1 MLYALLTS
9 MILNFSISPDM
20 SHENETHYTKNKIDN
35 YDIITISQSGS
46 LFYSVTNQILQ
57 SVNNLNTNVTFIG
70 RANVGLESTTFANN
84 EINLTTLDNFLYNL
98 SIKTIESSVV
108 DYFYDEESAQAIR
121 DNKIV
126 ISELT
131 ASRYELNVGDYVN
144 LVGLNS
150 EIIPIEVGKVIKDS
164 KIGWFE
170 GVVNK
175 ELGFKLGIYR
185 NIQAII
191 WDSHINENFL
201 IELHKN
207 INYRKVKLT
216 FRENK
221 VNKKNILKL
230 IDGVKSDIKFTP
242 YETIDQL
249 LNYCHKVAG
258 VVGIMFCEILGIDD
272 NNALIKA
279 NDLGIAMQ
287 LTNIMRDIFEDA
299 NMGRVYLPHE
309 LFGRINPYD
318 INIQNKDVVDNIYSE
333 KIDQIYNIAETK
345 YLSGISGL
353 KYLNYNHKFIVYI
366 SAIMY
371 REIGNK
377 IIKNKESYSSGKRSY
392 VSFIKKIELI
402 VKCFFQIFLWKIK
415 ILK

>member
-1 MLYALLTS
+1 MIYALLTS

-20 SHENETHYTKNKIDN
+20 SHENENHYTKNKIDN

-46 LFYSVTNQILQ
+46 LFYSVTNQILE

-84 EINLTTLDNFLYNL
+84 EINLTTLENFLYNL

-108 DYFYDEESAQAIR
+108 NYFYDEESAQAIR

-216 FRENK
+216 FRENR
-221 VNKKNILKL
+221 VNKNWVLPTALVKEMFGDFQIKER
-230 IDGVKSDIKFTP
+230 DGVWITTEP
-242 YETIDQL
+242 EWR
-249 LNYCHKVAG
+249 
-258 VVGIMFCEILGIDD
+258 E
-272 NNALIKA
+272 
-279 NDLGIAMQ
+279 
-287 LTNIMRDIFEDA
+287 E
-299 NMGRVYLPHE
+299 
-309 LFGRINPYD
+309 
-318 INIQNKDVVDNIYSE
+318 NIQNKRMPILGITRCHRLMWEPLEGALN
-333 KIDQIYNIAETK
+333 QILEEGLEE
-345 YLSGISGL
+345 YL
-353 KYLNYNHKFIVYI
+353 
-366 SAIMY
+366 
-371 REIGNK
+371 
-377 IIKNKESYSSGKRSY
+377 IIEEWKSSGGCYAPRRINRFEAGGSISRHAWGIAIDINTKSGYPPRVVEIFNDWGFAWGGTWTSPDEMHFELRDLSAS
-392 VSFIKKIELI
+392 VSKTSS
-402 VKCFFQIFLWKIK
+402 
-415 ILK
+415 

>member
-20 SHENETHYTKNKIDN
+20 SHENENHYTKNKIDN

-46 LFYSVTNQILQ
+46 LFYSVTNQILE

-98 SIKTIESSVV
+98 SIKTIESSDV

-170 GVVNK
+170 GVINK

-216 FRENK
+216 FRENR
-221 VNKKNILKL
+221 VNKNWVLPTALVKEMFGDFQIKER
-230 IDGVKSDIKFTP
+230 DGVWITTEP
-242 YETIDQL
+242 EWR
-249 LNYCHKVAG
+249 
-258 VVGIMFCEILGIDD
+258 E
-272 NNALIKA
+272 
-279 NDLGIAMQ
+279 
-287 LTNIMRDIFEDA
+287 E
-299 NMGRVYLPHE
+299 
-309 LFGRINPYD
+309 
-318 INIQNKDVVDNIYSE
+318 NIQNKRMPILGITRCHRLMWEPLEGALN
-333 KIDQIYNIAETK
+333 QILEEGLEE
-345 YLSGISGL
+345 YLSIEEW
-353 KYLNYNHKFIVYI
+353 
-366 SAIMY
+366 
-371 REIGNK
+371 R
-377 IIKNKESYSSGKRSY
+377 SSGGCYAPRRINRFDAGGSISRHAWGIAIDINTKSGYPPRVVEIFNDWGFAWGGTWTSPDEMHFELRDLSAS
-392 VSFIKKIELI
+392 VSKTSG
-402 VKCFFQIFLWKIK
+402 
-415 ILK
+415 

>member
-20 SHENETHYTKNKIDN
+20 SHENENHYTKNKIDN

-46 LFYSVTNQILQ
+46 LFYSVTNQILE

-98 SIKTIESSVV
+98 SIKTIESTVV

-216 FRENK
+216 FRENR
-221 VNKKNILKL
+221 VNKNWVLPTALVKEMFGDFQIKER
-230 IDGVKSDIKFTP
+230 DGVWITTEP
-242 YETIDQL
+242 EWR
-249 LNYCHKVAG
+249 
-258 VVGIMFCEILGIDD
+258 E
-272 NNALIKA
+272 
-279 NDLGIAMQ
+279 
-287 LTNIMRDIFEDA
+287 E
-299 NMGRVYLPHE
+299 
-309 LFGRINPYD
+309 
-318 INIQNKDVVDNIYSE
+318 NIQNKRMPILGITRCHRLMWEPLEGALN
-333 KIDQIYNIAETK
+333 QILEEGLEE
-345 YLSGISGL
+345 YL
-353 KYLNYNHKFIVYI
+353 
-366 SAIMY
+366 
-371 REIGNK
+371 
-377 IIKNKESYSSGKRSY
+377 IIEEWKSSGGCYAPRRINRFDAGGSISRHAWGIAIDINTKSGYPPRVVEIFNDWGFAWGGTWTSPDEMHFELRDLSAS
-392 VSFIKKIELI
+392 VSKTSS
-402 VKCFFQIFLWKIK
+402 
-415 ILK
+415 

>member
-9 MILNFSISPDM
+9 MILNFSISPDI
-20 SHENETHYTKNKIDN
+20 SHEKENQYTKNKIDN

-131 ASRYELNVGDYVN
+131 ASRYELNIGDYVN

-216 FRENK
+216 FRENR
-221 VNKKNILKL
+221 VNKNWVLPTALVKEMFGDFQIKER
-230 IDGVKSDIKFTP
+230 DGVWITTEP
-242 YETIDQL
+242 EWR
-249 LNYCHKVAG
+249 
-258 VVGIMFCEILGIDD
+258 E
-272 NNALIKA
+272 
-279 NDLGIAMQ
+279 
-287 LTNIMRDIFEDA
+287 E
-299 NMGRVYLPHE
+299 
-309 LFGRINPYD
+309 
-318 INIQNKDVVDNIYSE
+318 NIQNKKMPILGITRCHRLMWEPLEGALN
-333 KIDQIYNIAETK
+333 QILEEGLEE
-345 YLSGISGL
+345 YLSIEEW
-353 KYLNYNHKFIVYI
+353 
-366 SAIMY
+366 
-371 REIGNK
+371 R
-377 IIKNKESYSSGKRSY
+377 SSGGCYAPRRINRFDAGGSISRHAWGIAIDINTKSSY
-392 VSFIKKIELI
+392 PPRVVEIFNDWGFAWGGTWTSPDDMHFELRDLSASVSKTGS
-402 VKCFFQIFLWKIK
+402 
-415 ILK
+415 

>member
-20 SHENETHYTKNKIDN
+20 SHENENHYTKNKIDN

-46 LFYSVTNQILQ
+46 LFYSVTNQILE

-108 DYFYDEESAQAIR
+108 DYFYDEESAQAIK

-150 EIIPIEVGKVIKDS
+150 EIIPIEVGKVINDS

-216 FRENK
+216 FRENR
-221 VNKKNILKL
+221 VNKNWVLPTALVKEMFGDFQIKER
-230 IDGVKSDIKFTP
+230 DGVWITTEP
-242 YETIDQL
+242 EWR
-249 LNYCHKVAG
+249 
-258 VVGIMFCEILGIDD
+258 E
-272 NNALIKA
+272 
-279 NDLGIAMQ
+279 
-287 LTNIMRDIFEDA
+287 E
-299 NMGRVYLPHE
+299 
-309 LFGRINPYD
+309 
-318 INIQNKDVVDNIYSE
+318 NIQNKRMPILGITRCHRLMWEPLESALN
-333 KIDQIYNIAETK
+333 QILEEGLEE
-345 YLSGISGL
+345 YL
-353 KYLNYNHKFIVYI
+353 
-366 SAIMY
+366 
-371 REIGNK
+371 
-377 IIKNKESYSSGKRSY
+377 IIEEWRSSGGCYAPRRINRFDAGGSISRHAWGIAIDINTKSGYPPRVVEIFNDWGFAWGGTWTSPDEMHFELRDLSAS
-392 VSFIKKIELI
+392 VSKTSS
-402 VKCFFQIFLWKIK
+402 
-415 ILK
+415 

>member
-1 MLYALLTS
+1 MIYALLTS

-20 SHENETHYTKNKIDN
+20 SHENENHYTKNKIDN

-46 LFYSVTNQILQ
+46 LFYSVTNQILE

-150 EIIPIEVGKVIKDS
+150 EIIPIEVGKVINDS

-216 FRENK
+216 FRENR
-221 VNKKNILKL
+221 VNKNWVLPTALVKEMFGDFQIKER
-230 IDGVKSDIKFTP
+230 DGVWITTEP
-242 YETIDQL
+242 EWR
-249 LNYCHKVAG
+249 
-258 VVGIMFCEILGIDD
+258 E
-272 NNALIKA
+272 
-279 NDLGIAMQ
+279 
-287 LTNIMRDIFEDA
+287 E
-299 NMGRVYLPHE
+299 
-309 LFGRINPYD
+309 
-318 INIQNKDVVDNIYSE
+318 NIQNKRMPILGITRCHRLMWEPLEGALN
-333 KIDQIYNIAETK
+333 QILEEGLEE
-345 YLSGISGL
+345 YL
-353 KYLNYNHKFIVYI
+353 
-366 SAIMY
+366 
-371 REIGNK
+371 
-377 IIKNKESYSSGKRSY
+377 IIEEWRSSGGCYAPRRINRFEAGGSISRHAWGIAIDINTKSGYPPRVVEIFNDWGFAWGGTWTSPDEMHFELRDLSAS
-392 VSFIKKIELI
+392 VSKTSS
-402 VKCFFQIFLWKIK
+402 
-415 ILK
+415 

>member
-9 MILNFSISPDM
+9 MILNFSISPNM
-20 SHENETHYTKNKIDN
+20 SHENENHYIKNKIDN

-131 ASRYELNVGDYVN
+131 ASRYELNVGDFVN

-164 KIGWFE
+164 EIGWFE

-216 FRENK
+216 FRESR
-221 VNKKNILKL
+221 VNKNWVLPTALVKEMFGDFQIKER
-230 IDGVKSDIKFTP
+230 DGVWIT
-242 YETIDQL
+242 T
-249 LNYCHKVAG
+249 
-258 VVGIMFCEILGIDD
+258 
-272 NNALIKA
+272 
-279 NDLGIAMQ
+279 
-287 LTNIMRDIFEDA
+287 
-299 NMGRVYLPHE
+299 E
-309 LFGRINPYD
+309 LEWREE
-318 INIQNKDVVDNIYSE
+318 NIQNKRKPILGITRCHRLMWEPLEGALN
-333 KIDQIYNIAETK
+333 QILQEGLEE
-345 YLSGISGL
+345 YLSIEEW
-353 KYLNYNHKFIVYI
+353 
-366 SAIMY
+366 
-371 REIGNK
+371 R
-377 IIKNKESYSSGKRSY
+377 SSGGCYAPRRINRFDAGGSISRHAWGIAIDINTKSSY
-392 VSFIKKIELI
+392 PPRVVEIFNDWGFAWGGTWTSPDEMHFELRDLSASVSKTSS
-402 VKCFFQIFLWKIK
+402 
-415 ILK
+415 

>member
-9 MILNFSISPDM
+9 IILNFSISPNI
-20 SHENETHYTKNKIDN
+20 SHENENHYAKNKIDN

-46 LFYSVTNQILQ
+46 LFYSVTNQILE

-216 FRENK
+216 FRENR
-221 VNKKNILKL
+221 VNKNWVLPTALVKEMFGDFQIKER
-230 IDGVKSDIKFTP
+230 DGVWITTEP
-242 YETIDQL
+242 EWR
-249 LNYCHKVAG
+249 
-258 VVGIMFCEILGIDD
+258 E
-272 NNALIKA
+272 
-279 NDLGIAMQ
+279 
-287 LTNIMRDIFEDA
+287 E
-299 NMGRVYLPHE
+299 
-309 LFGRINPYD
+309 
-318 INIQNKDVVDNIYSE
+318 NIQNKRMPILGITRCHRLMWEPLEGALN
-333 KIDQIYNIAETK
+333 QILEEGLEE
-345 YLSGISGL
+345 YL
-353 KYLNYNHKFIVYI
+353 
-366 SAIMY
+366 
-371 REIGNK
+371 
-377 IIKNKESYSSGKRSY
+377 IIEEWKSSGGCYAPRRINRFEAGGSISRHAWGIAIDINTKSGYPPRIVEIFNDWGFAWGGTWTSPDEMHFELRDLSAS
-392 VSFIKKIELI
+392 VSKTSS
-402 VKCFFQIFLWKIK
+402 
-415 ILK
+415 

>member
-20 SHENETHYTKNKIDN
+20 SHENENHYTKNKIDN

-46 LFYSVTNQILQ
+46 LFYSVTNQILE

-70 RANVGLESTTFANN
+70 RANVGLESTAFANN

-216 FRENK
+216 FRENR
-221 VNKKNILKL
+221 VNKNWVLPTALVKEMFGDFQIKER
-230 IDGVKSDIKFTP
+230 DGVWITTEP
-242 YETIDQL
+242 EWR
-249 LNYCHKVAG
+249 
-258 VVGIMFCEILGIDD
+258 E
-272 NNALIKA
+272 
-279 NDLGIAMQ
+279 
-287 LTNIMRDIFEDA
+287 E
-299 NMGRVYLPHE
+299 
-309 LFGRINPYD
+309 
-318 INIQNKDVVDNIYSE
+318 NIQNKRMPILGITRCHRLMWEPLEGALN
-333 KIDQIYNIAETK
+333 QILEEGLEE
-345 YLSGISGL
+345 YLSIEEW
-353 KYLNYNHKFIVYI
+353 K
-366 SAIMY
+366 
-371 REIGNK
+371 
-377 IIKNKESYSSGKRSY
+377 SSGGCYAPRRINRFEAGGSISRHAWGIAIDINTKSGYPPRIVEIFNDWGFAWGGTWTSPDEMHFELRDLSAS
-392 VSFIKKIELI
+392 VSKTSG
-402 VKCFFQIFLWKIK
+402 
-415 ILK
+415 

>member
-1 MLYALLTS
+1 MFYALLTS

-20 SHENETHYTKNKIDN
+20 SHENENHYTKNKIDN

-46 LFYSVTNQILQ
+46 LFYSVTNQILE

-216 FRENK
+216 FRENR
-221 VNKKNILKL
+221 VNKNWVLPTALVKEMFGDFQIKER
-230 IDGVKSDIKFTP
+230 DGVWITTEP
-242 YETIDQL
+242 EWR
-249 LNYCHKVAG
+249 
-258 VVGIMFCEILGIDD
+258 E
-272 NNALIKA
+272 
-279 NDLGIAMQ
+279 
-287 LTNIMRDIFEDA
+287 E
-299 NMGRVYLPHE
+299 
-309 LFGRINPYD
+309 
-318 INIQNKDVVDNIYSE
+318 NIQNKRMPILGITRCHRLMWEPLEGALN
-333 KIDQIYNIAETK
+333 QILEEGLEE
-345 YLSGISGL
+345 YL
-353 KYLNYNHKFIVYI
+353 
-366 SAIMY
+366 
-371 REIGNK
+371 
-377 IIKNKESYSSGKRSY
+377 IIEEWKSSGGCYAPRRINRFDAGGSISRHAWGIAIDINTKSGYPPRVVEIFNDWGFAWGGTWTSPDEMHFELRDLSAS
-392 VSFIKKIELI
+392 VSKTSS
-402 VKCFFQIFLWKIK
+402 
-415 ILK
+415 

>member
-20 SHENETHYTKNKIDN
+20 SHENENHYTKNKIDN

-46 LFYSVTNQILQ
+46 LFYSVTNQILE

-216 FRENK
+216 FRENR
-221 VNKKNILKL
+221 VNKNWVLPTALVKEMFGDFQIKER
-230 IDGVKSDIKFTP
+230 DGVWITTEP
-242 YETIDQL
+242 EWR
-249 LNYCHKVAG
+249 
-258 VVGIMFCEILGIDD
+258 E
-272 NNALIKA
+272 
-279 NDLGIAMQ
+279 
-287 LTNIMRDIFEDA
+287 E
-299 NMGRVYLPHE
+299 
-309 LFGRINPYD
+309 
-318 INIQNKDVVDNIYSE
+318 NIQNKRMPILGITRCHRLMWEPLEGALN
-333 KIDQIYNIAETK
+333 QILEEGLEE
-345 YLSGISGL
+345 YLSIEEW
-353 KYLNYNHKFIVYI
+353 
-366 SAIMY
+366 
-371 REIGNK
+371 R
-377 IIKNKESYSSGKRSY
+377 SSGGCYAPRRINRFDAGGSISRHAWGIAIDINTKSSY
-392 VSFIKKIELI
+392 PPRVVEIFNDWGFAWGGTWTSPDEMHFELRDLSASVSKTSS
-402 VKCFFQIFLWKIK
+402 
-415 ILK
+415 

>member
-1 MLYALLTS
+1 MIYALLTS
-9 MILNFSISPDM
+9 MILNFSISPNM
-20 SHENETHYTKNKIDN
+20 SHENENQYTKNKIDN

-46 LFYSVTNQILQ
+46 LFYSVTNQILE

-216 FRENK
+216 FRESR
-221 VNKKNILKL
+221 VNKNWVLPTALVKEMFGDFQIKER
-230 IDGVKSDIKFTP
+230 DGVWIT
-242 YETIDQL
+242 T
-249 LNYCHKVAG
+249 
-258 VVGIMFCEILGIDD
+258 
-272 NNALIKA
+272 
-279 NDLGIAMQ
+279 
-287 LTNIMRDIFEDA
+287 
-299 NMGRVYLPHE
+299 E
-309 LFGRINPYD
+309 LEWREE
-318 INIQNKDVVDNIYSE
+318 NIQNKRMPILGITRCHRLMWEPLEGALN
-333 KIDQIYNIAETK
+333 QILEEGLEE
-345 YLSGISGL
+345 YLSIEEW
-353 KYLNYNHKFIVYI
+353 
-366 SAIMY
+366 
-371 REIGNK
+371 R
-377 IIKNKESYSSGKRSY
+377 SSGGCYAPRRINRFDAGGSISRHAWGIAIDINTKSSY
-392 VSFIKKIELI
+392 PPRVVEIFNDWGFAWGGTWTSPDEMHFELRDLSASVSKTSS
-402 VKCFFQIFLWKIK
+402 
-415 ILK
+415 

>member
-20 SHENETHYTKNKIDN
+20 SHENENHYTKNKIDN

-46 LFYSVTNQILQ
+46 LFYSVTNQILE

-70 RANVGLESTTFANN
+70 RANVGLESTAFANN

-216 FRENK
+216 FRENR
-221 VNKKNILKL
+221 VNKNWVLPTALVKEMFGDFQIKER
-230 IDGVKSDIKFTP
+230 DGVWITTEPEWRK
-242 YETIDQL
+242 E
-249 LNYCHKVAG
+249 
-258 VVGIMFCEILGIDD
+258 
-272 NNALIKA
+272 
-279 NDLGIAMQ
+279 
-287 LTNIMRDIFEDA
+287 
-299 NMGRVYLPHE
+299 
-309 LFGRINPYD
+309 
-318 INIQNKDVVDNIYSE
+318 NIQNKRMPILGITRCHRLMWEPLEGALN
-333 KIDQIYNIAETK
+333 QILEEGLEE
-345 YLSGISGL
+345 YLSIEEW
-353 KYLNYNHKFIVYI
+353 
-366 SAIMY
+366 
-371 REIGNK
+371 R
-377 IIKNKESYSSGKRSY
+377 SSGGCYAPRRINRFEAGGSISRHAWGIAIDINTKSGYPPRVVEIFNDWGFAWGGTWTSPDEMHFELRDLSAS
-392 VSFIKKIELI
+392 VSKTSS
-402 VKCFFQIFLWKIK
+402 
-415 ILK
+415 

>member
-9 MILNFSISPDM
+9 MILNFSISPDI
-20 SHENETHYTKNKIDN
+20 SHENENQYTKNKIDN

-98 SIKTIESSVV
+98 SIKTIESSVL

-207 INYRKVKLT
+207 INYKKVKLT
-216 FRENK
+216 FRENR
-221 VNKKNILKL
+221 VNKNWVLPTALVKEMFGDFQIKER
-230 IDGVKSDIKFTP
+230 DGVWITTEP
-242 YETIDQL
+242 EWR
-249 LNYCHKVAG
+249 
-258 VVGIMFCEILGIDD
+258 E
-272 NNALIKA
+272 
-279 NDLGIAMQ
+279 
-287 LTNIMRDIFEDA
+287 E
-299 NMGRVYLPHE
+299 
-309 LFGRINPYD
+309 
-318 INIQNKDVVDNIYSE
+318 NIQNKRMPILGITRCHRLMWEPLEGALN
-333 KIDQIYNIAETK
+333 QILEEGLEE
-345 YLSGISGL
+345 YLSIEEW
-353 KYLNYNHKFIVYI
+353 
-366 SAIMY
+366 
-371 REIGNK
+371 R
-377 IIKNKESYSSGKRSY
+377 SSGGCYAPRRINRFDAGGSISRHAWGIAIDINTKSGYPPRVVEIFNDWGFAWGGTWTSPDEMHFELRDLSAS
-392 VSFIKKIELI
+392 VSKTGS
-402 VKCFFQIFLWKIK
+402 
-415 ILK
+415 

>member
-1 MLYALLTS
+1 MIYALLTS
-9 MILNFSISPDM
+9 MILNLSISPVM
-20 SHENETHYTKNKIDN
+20 SHENENHYIKNKIDN

-46 LFYSVTNQILQ
+46 LFYSVTNQILE
-57 SVNNLNTNVTFIG
+57 SVKNLNTNVTFIG

-108 DYFYDEESAQAIR
+108 DYFYDEESAQTIR

-191 WDSHINENFL
+191 WDNHINENFL

-216 FRENK
+216 FRENR
-221 VNKKNILKL
+221 VNKNWVLPTALVKEMFGDFQIKER
-230 IDGVKSDIKFTP
+230 DGVWITTEP
-242 YETIDQL
+242 EWR
-249 LNYCHKVAG
+249 
-258 VVGIMFCEILGIDD
+258 E
-272 NNALIKA
+272 
-279 NDLGIAMQ
+279 
-287 LTNIMRDIFEDA
+287 E
-299 NMGRVYLPHE
+299 
-309 LFGRINPYD
+309 
-318 INIQNKDVVDNIYSE
+318 NIQNKRMPILGITRCHRLMWEPLEGALN
-333 KIDQIYNIAETK
+333 QILEEGLEE
-345 YLSGISGL
+345 YLSIEEW
-353 KYLNYNHKFIVYI
+353 
-366 SAIMY
+366 
-371 REIGNK
+371 R
-377 IIKNKESYSSGKRSY
+377 SSGGCYAPRRINRFDAGGSISRHAWGIAIDINTKSSY
-392 VSFIKKIELI
+392 PPRIVEIFNDWGFAWGGTWTSPDEMHFELRDLSASVSKTSS
-402 VKCFFQIFLWKIK
+402 
-415 ILK
+415 

>member
-9 MILNFSISPDM
+9 MILNFSISPDI
-20 SHENETHYTKNKIDN
+20 SHENENQYNKNKIDN

-84 EINLTTLDNFLYNL
+84 EINLTTLENFLYNL
-98 SIKTIESSVV
+98 SIKTIESSVL

-207 INYRKVKLT
+207 INYKKVKLT
-216 FRENK
+216 FRENR
-221 VNKKNILKL
+221 VNKNWVLPTALVKEMFGDFQIKER
-230 IDGVKSDIKFTP
+230 DGVWITTEP
-242 YETIDQL
+242 EWR
-249 LNYCHKVAG
+249 
-258 VVGIMFCEILGIDD
+258 E
-272 NNALIKA
+272 
-279 NDLGIAMQ
+279 
-287 LTNIMRDIFEDA
+287 E
-299 NMGRVYLPHE
+299 
-309 LFGRINPYD
+309 
-318 INIQNKDVVDNIYSE
+318 NIQNKRMPILGITRCHRLMWEPLEGALN
-333 KIDQIYNIAETK
+333 QILEEGLEE
-345 YLSGISGL
+345 YLSIEEW
-353 KYLNYNHKFIVYI
+353 
-366 SAIMY
+366 
-371 REIGNK
+371 R
-377 IIKNKESYSSGKRSY
+377 SSGGCYAPRRINRFDAGGSISRHAWGIAIDINTKSSY
-392 VSFIKKIELI
+392 PPRV
-402 VKCFFQIFLWKIK
+402 VQIFNDWGFAWGGTWTSPDEMHFELRDLSASVSKTSS
-415 ILK
+415 

>member
-9 MILNFSISPDM
+9 IILNFSISPNI
-20 SHENETHYTKNKIDN
+20 SHENENHYTKNKIDN

-46 LFYSVTNQILQ
+46 LFYSVTNQILE

-216 FRENK
+216 FRENR
-221 VNKKNILKL
+221 VNKNWVLPTALVKEMFGDFQIKER
-230 IDGVKSDIKFTP
+230 DGVWITTEP
-242 YETIDQL
+242 EWR
-249 LNYCHKVAG
+249 
-258 VVGIMFCEILGIDD
+258 E
-272 NNALIKA
+272 
-279 NDLGIAMQ
+279 
-287 LTNIMRDIFEDA
+287 E
-299 NMGRVYLPHE
+299 
-309 LFGRINPYD
+309 
-318 INIQNKDVVDNIYSE
+318 NIQNKRMPILGITRCHRLMWEPLEGALN
-333 KIDQIYNIAETK
+333 QILEEGLAE
-345 YLSGISGL
+345 YL
-353 KYLNYNHKFIVYI
+353 
-366 SAIMY
+366 
-371 REIGNK
+371 
-377 IIKNKESYSSGKRSY
+377 IIEEWKSSGGCYAPRRINRFDAGGSISRHAWGIAIDINTKSGYPPRIVEIFNDWGFAWGGTWTSPDEMHFELRDLSAS
-392 VSFIKKIELI
+392 VSKTSS
-402 VKCFFQIFLWKIK
+402 
-415 ILK
+415 